1 MKRRSFL
8 CLLLAVLLGLTA
20 CTPAAEESGAPSSA
34 DSDALSGEA
43 SAPEE
48 SGPTTEPFEPV
59 YRTVVSRGKP
69 YTGPTAVD
77 SYPDTYGSELTDG
90 LYAEGDL
97 GYSDPRWSDYGK
109 PDPLT
114 FTIDLGEI
122 VDRIYMFEIS
132 YYHEI
137 GPGIATPQGMRVE
150 WSADGEAWD
159 GSLHIPR
166 ALDEETGAYRVYGEL
181 EHCVSARYVRFVMS
195 RYAANLFL
203 DELSVIADVAPADG
217 AGALAGQIEAA
228 YAADDYDYAGA
239 LAALSSGKPV
249 KDKAKTSL
257 SVGRSY
263 TLSRAAGSKFPDG
276 GRLTDGRPTGSTYES
291 GSYVGFD
298 GSEALEVTLDLGGVQ
313 TDVSRFEVSLYANA
327 TLGVLPPVYVDVY
340 AAADNDFTKVGRVYA
355 PMNDVEGCITYT
367 LALPETV
374 EARRVRFSFPEQ
386 ERGSLML
393 EELSVYAY
401 RDAAG
406 DGFESFYREEPIRKV
421 ESEKLFPSTDG
432 DYSERINLIAGRGQT
447 IYSYCPLPAGTAGN
461 SPESSPL
468 LTDGKRA
475 STPSYTDSAYF
486 KFGSGEGRDVVY
498 DLGATAT
505 VDGFTLSFLRETP
518 VGINSISS
526 VLFYLSENGVDWYAV
541 KAAVLPSEQ
550 DTEFLRY
557 DYKLDETYKARFARF
572 SFRVWPNAYCDELE
586 VWGTKKVD
594 GSSVPLSASGI
605 EPRPL
610 DAGGYA
616 ERDTALGGAN
626 DIVLVPNYSAADERE
641 GRADAGYQLAEILPY
656 AAYLDREGGIVDTMF
671 DGFLFCPTG
680 TGLDGGHFYDDASM
694 AEIRDMYEKTF
705 AADRDV
711 AALDE
716 AVGLLKQA
724 LGNSEYKAKYYL
736 TLAYPGE
743 GVSFG
748 DLNGDGQTDRL
759 ETLDDRIAAM
769 RWAVDLILAFVNGQ
783 SYENI
788 EFAGFYWTHEAMNE
802 NEDDCELINT
812 VADYTHEKGY
822 ELFWIPF
829 YKASGFDAWHAYG
842 FDIACMQPNYAF
854 DANVGA
860 GQLTNCAIMA
870 KRLGMCVEMELM
882 GATLTDKTYFDK
894 YMGYLTE
901 GVTQGYMT
909 ETVHIYYQDIL
920 AYYNACYA
928 KDDMA
933 RLVYTYTYD
942 FIKGRLNTA
951 PEREPDSHLSA
962 EANKPLSGT
971 FNESASTART
981 YRIETSP
988 ANGSVTLAPDGKFTY
1003 YPQNGFT
1010 GADSFTYVISNHL
1023 GESTAT
1029 TVTVSVE

>member
-8 CLLLAVLLGLTA
+8 CLLLAVLLGLMA

-97 GYSDPRWSDYGK
+97 GYSNPRWSDYGK

-181 EHCVSARYVRFVMS
+181 EYCVSARYVRFVMS
-195 RYAANLFL
+195 HYAANLFL

-239 LAALSSGKPV
+239 LAALSSGKPA

-340 AAADNDFTKVGRVYA
+340 AAADNDFAKVGRVYA

-374 EARRVRFSFPEQ
+374 EARRIRFSFPEQ

-406 DGFESFYREEPIRKV
+406 DGFES
-421 ESEKLFPSTDG
+421 L
-432 DYSERINLIAGRGQT
+432 YSE
-447 IYSYCPLPAGTAGN
+447 
-461 SPESSPL
+461 
-468 LTDGKRA
+468 
-475 STPSYTDSAYF
+475 
-486 KFGSGEGRDVVY
+486 
-498 DLGATAT
+498 
-505 VDGFTLSFLRETP
+505 
-518 VGINSISS
+518 
-526 VLFYLSENGVDWYAV
+526 
-541 KAAVLPSEQ
+541 
-550 DTEFLRY
+550 
-557 DYKLDETYKARFARF
+557 
-572 SFRVWPNAYCDELE
+572 
-586 VWGTKKVD
+586 
-594 GSSVPLSASGI
+594 
-605 EPRPL
+605 
-610 DAGGYA
+610 
-616 ERDTALGGAN
+616 
-626 DIVLVPNYSAADERE
+626 
-641 GRADAGYQLAEILPY
+641 
-656 AAYLDREGGIVDTMF
+656 
-671 DGFLFCPTG
+671 
-680 TGLDGGHFYDDASM
+680 
-694 AEIRDMYEKTF
+694 
-705 AADRDV
+705 
-711 AALDE
+711 
-716 AVGLLKQA
+716 
-724 LGNSEYKAKYYL
+724 
-736 TLAYPGE
+736 
-743 GVSFG
+743 
-748 DLNGDGQTDRL
+748 
-759 ETLDDRIAAM
+759 
-769 RWAVDLILAFVNGQ
+769 
-783 SYENI
+783 
-788 EFAGFYWTHEAMNE
+788 
-802 NEDDCELINT
+802 
-812 VADYTHEKGY
+812 
-822 ELFWIPF
+822 
-829 YKASGFDAWHAYG
+829 
-842 FDIACMQPNYAF
+842 
-854 DANVGA
+854 
-860 GQLTNCAIMA
+860 
-870 KRLGMCVEMELM
+870 
-882 GATLTDKTYFDK
+882 
-894 YMGYLTE
+894 
-901 GVTQGYMT
+901 
-909 ETVHIYYQDIL
+909 
-920 AYYNACYA
+920 
-928 KDDMA
+928 
-933 RLVYTYTYD
+933 
-942 FIKGRLNTA
+942 
-951 PEREPDSHLSA
+951 
-962 EANKPLSGT
+962 
-971 FNESASTART
+971 
-981 YRIETSP
+981 
-988 ANGSVTLAPDGKFTY
+988 
-1003 YPQNGFT
+1003 
-1010 GADSFTYVISNHL
+1010 
-1023 GESTAT
+1023 
-1029 TVTVSVE
+1029 